1 MAKMAKKAV
10 PQYKFAT
17 GFFALRAMASN
28 PLRAPLVVAAEVP
41 PPPTMRLPWPCPL
54 P

>member
-17 GFFALRAMASN
+17 GFFALRAMLLTLSA
-28 PLRAPLVVAAEVP
+28 
-41 PPPTMRLPWPCPL
+41 TPWW
-54 P
+54 